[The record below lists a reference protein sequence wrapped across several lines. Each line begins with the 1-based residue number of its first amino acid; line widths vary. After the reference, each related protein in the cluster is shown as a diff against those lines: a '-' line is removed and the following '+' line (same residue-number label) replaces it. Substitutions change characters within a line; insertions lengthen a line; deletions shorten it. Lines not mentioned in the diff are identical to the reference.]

1 MNARKREQS
10 ELALA
15 KAEYERISTVHEV
28 LYDMSMAAS
37 DAVRARDSRDYTNED
52 AKHAHCDAF
61 QASVQEEQ
69 ADACDRMLV
78 LTYGRKVA
86 DQMRAQAAERAVALR
101 DELDRRIKARRIG
114 RTR

>member
-15 KAEYERISTVHEV
+15 KAEYDRISTVHEV

-37 DAVRARDSRDYTNED
+37 DSLLAKGYGDCANED

-61 QASVQEEQ
+61 QPSVKEER
-69 ADACDRMLV
+69 AVAYDRMLV
-78 LTYGRKVA
+78 AKYGREVA
-86 DQMRAQAAERAVALR
+86 DQMRAQAAERSAALR
-101 DELDRRIKARRIG
+101 AELDRRVQARRIE
-114 RTR
+114 RSR